1 MTVNDIYKTS
11 AVLATG
17 ATDVSE
23 YSEIAVPLFN
33 LVLGRCFNENNHL
46 RTVKSKEVLKEVP
59 QVEKLED
66 ELPYEAEFATAL
78 RYGLAAE
85 ILIADSDMD
94 EGKHSIYMQ
103 LFASEVNRLAMKA
116 VEESVVD
123 VYAEC

>member
-11 AVLATG
+11 VVLTTG
-17 ATDVSE
+17 ANDTSE
-23 YSEIAVPLFN
+23 YKEVAIPLFN
-33 LVLGRCFNENNHL
+33 LCLGRCFAENNQL
-46 RTVKSKEVLKEVP
+46 RTVKGKEILKEIP
-59 QVEKLED
+59 QVASLD
-66 ELPYEAEFATAL
+66 DDLPYEAEFATAL

-103 LFASEVNRLAMKA
+103 LFASEVNRLGMRA

-123 VYAEC
+123 VYAEY